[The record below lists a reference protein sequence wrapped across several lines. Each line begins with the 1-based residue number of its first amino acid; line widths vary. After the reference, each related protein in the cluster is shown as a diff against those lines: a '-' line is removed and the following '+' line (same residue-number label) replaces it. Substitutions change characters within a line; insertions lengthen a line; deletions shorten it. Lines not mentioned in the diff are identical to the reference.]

1 VVAQPVGERGVT
13 TLGGVWAWFTD
24 SANWAGAD
32 GVPVRLAE
40 HLRISASALLI
51 AVLIAVPVGI
61 VLGRSGRGA
70 FLAFS
75 VGNVG
80 RAIPTFALLFIF
92 ASWDTVGVGDLAAI
106 LALVLFAIPP
116 LLTNTYVGLREV
128 DVDAKD
134 AARGLGMT
142 SWQRLRRVEL
152 PLSVPL
158 VAAGL
163 RTTTVQVVATA
174 TLAAFVGGGGLG
186 RYIVDGFGQ
195 QDTVLITVGVIL
207 VAALC
212 IVTEGVLA
220 LAQRAVTP
228 PPLREA
234 RHARDGEEPA
244 GPTSR
249 QRHEPRP
256 VS

>member
-1 VVAQPVGERGVT
+1 MVAHPAGEVVMG
-13 TLGGVWAWFTD
+13 LLSGVWAWFTD
-24 SANWAGAD
+24 PANWQGPD
-32 GVPVRLAE
+32 GVPTRVVE
-40 HLRISASALLI
+40 HLRIAGVALLL
-51 AVLIAVPVGI
+51 AVVIAVPVGI
-61 VLGRSGRGA
+61 VLGRSGRGG

-92 ASWDTVGVGDLAAI
+92 ASWETVGVGDLAAM

-128 DVDAKD
+128 DVDVKD
-134 AARGLGMT
+134 SALGLGMT

-195 QDTVLITVGVIL
+195 QDTVLITCGVIL
-207 VAALC
+207 VALLC
-212 IVTEGVLA
+212 MATEGAMA
-220 LAQRAVTP
+220 LAQRAATP
-228 PPLREA
+228 PPLREPS
-234 RHARDGEEPA
+234 GE
-244 GPTSR
+244 
-249 QRHEPRP
+249 QRRERA
-256 VS
+256 SAA